1 MIGVRAG
8 SIQALKQLQGRRVLA
23 VNVHSWASGVS
34 REYTGLGVISEYL
47 QGCLMCPQPG
57 RLELAVLWA
66 LWALE
71 EGEERESGV
80 TLGRWPLQR

>member
-47 QGCLMCPQPG
+47 QGCLTCPQPG

>member
-1 MIGVRAG
+1 MMGFRAG
-8 SIQALKQLQGRRVLA
+8 SSQALKQLQGWRVLA
-23 VNVHSWASGVS
+23 GNVHSRASGVS
-34 REYTGLGVISEYL
+34 RECMGLGVIGEYL
-47 QGCLMCPQPG
+47 QGCLTCPQPG

-80 TLGRWPLQR
+80 TLGSWHLQR